1 MALTTLAPLAME
13 ELMSV
18 VKILLPAVVIAT
30 TMGSVVAYSYVYRS
44 LSVALIAA
52 SDEDLAIPPQPAK
65 DDALKGD
72 PSWAR

>member
-1 MALTTLAPLAME
+1 ME

-18 VKILLPAVVIAT
+18 VKILLPAAVIAT

-44 LSVALIAA
+44 LSIALIAA
-52 SDEDLAIPPQPAK
+52 SEEDLVRPPQSAK

-72 PSWAR
+72 PSWARRPSLTDY